1 MDKKIL
7 EELRKIE
14 AAEGVKIIMAIESGS
29 RAWGFASPDSDYD
42 VRFIYVRKQE
52 DYLRLEGKRDV
63 IEWRLDKTL
72 DICGWDLKKALQLIY
87 KSNPTIFEWCASPIV
102 YMENEAFSKV
112 KALLPKYFSVKKS
125 LYHYWHMAE
134 TNYREYLKGDIV
146 RVKKYFYVIRPL
158 LAAKWILDRRTSP
171 PMLFDYLVEAELDT
185 SLRPE
190 LDRLL
195 EMKKTMPELGQAPRI
210 ESLNKYFESVMPE
223 MKQLAEHEED
233 ITVEWAPLNDVFL
246 NVLQINMFEG

>member
-52 DYLRLEGKRDV
+52 DYLRLEGMRDV
-63 IEWRLDKTL
+63 IEWRLDETL
-72 DICGWDLKKALQLIY
+72 AICGWDLKKALQLIY